1 MTRGRKPKAP
11 SLRLIDG
18 THRDTRHGPADYARE
33 AVDSARAAFGPLEM
47 PAYLK
52 GHARSA
58 WKSYV
63 APAVWLDA
71 SRGVSAL
78 AFCELWAEMRRA
90 PTSFPAAKHA
100 LAQRLLRFKDNGQKP
115 QRRLKKEDLG
125 LTDQRKRAV
134 AAATEA
140 ADEHFDGD

>member
-90 PTSFPAAKHA
+90 PTSFPAAKHS
-100 LAQRLLRFKDNGQKP
+100 QLRAYMG
-115 QRRLKKEDLG
+115 DLG